1 MVFPFCAFPSAAGPA
16 TGTSVQMGPGE
27 ASTNPA
33 LDSLLSPF
41 PDLNLPA
48 NQAAIA
54 SFTSSLAKCGLV
66 QPGSARLLH
75 PASSFLF

>member
-1 MVFPFCAFPSAAGPA
+1 MLLPLYGFRSAAGLA

-27 ASTNPA
+27 TFIYRA

-41 PDLNLPA
+41 PDLKLPA

-54 SFTSSLAKCGLV
+54 VFTLPLAKCDLV
-66 QPGSARLLH
+66 KC
-75 PASSFLF
+75 